1 MIRNI
6 ALLLVFGLG
15 ALYLAVLMVVA
26 APLLLLA
33 RFAIGAPPGIKR
45 ADQILQ
51 CPAEDYFPREDLA

>member
-45 ADQILQ
+45 AD
-51 CPAEDYFPREDLA
+51 